1 MKDSVL
7 QRVIELISSL
17 NLSKNAFASQIGMEQ
32 TTVNNQ
38 LIGKRSIS
46 IDLILNILSSF
57 PEVNAEWLMR
67 GEGNM
72 LKSDKDLQKV
82 TEKEFT
88 VVVDENGF
96 LKLKR

>member
-46 IDLILNILSSF
+46 IDLILNILRSF

-67 GEGNM
+67 GDGNM
-72 LKSDKDLQKV
+72 LKSDKDLQKAA
-82 TEKEFT
+82 EKEFT